1 MKEKPK
7 YSVGSN
13 VAYMVS
19 LAWTRHKSVLWVCAA
34 IALFTVAKTVTEMLI
49 APMILGV
56 IESGGSL
63 GTLLSTV
70 GLFTLLLI
78 ITGGGLRY
86 FQENAMFARIGVRSD
101 IVAALER
108 KRATTSFSNLLDT
121 RFLEFSKQ
129 ASTATNG
136 NNQATEAVWTTLTTL
151 AASLLGFFV
160 YLALLSNLNF
170 WLAAITTLITVAGF
184 FFNLRMSRW
193 GYDHREELAKPLNGI
208 GYASDLLSERKYAK
222 DLRIFGMAGWAKDLW
237 EKHLR
242 LFRSLVRQDQRH
254 MLWGN
259 LMDVALGLLRN
270 GLAYFVLIS
279 MVLRGEIT
287 PAEFLLYF
295 SAVSG
300 FTAWV
305 AGILEQCAT
314 LRRQSL
320 DISKVREFLN
330 WEEPFRFSGGAPIP
344 EAPYEFR
351 LEDVAYRYPEAET
364 DTISHMN
371 LTLRPGEKLAIVGL
385 NGAGKTTLIKLLAG
399 FLDPTQGKVTLNGV
413 DIREFDRREYYKLFS
428 AVFQDFS
435 VLPATVRENI
445 TQTLDAPEEEKLWHC
460 LEQAG
465 LKEKIQSLP
474 KGIETQVTRRV
485 YEDGMEFS
493 GGETQRLMLARVL
506 YRGSPVLLLDEPTAA
521 LDPIAENDIY
531 QKYNEMTAGKTA
543 LFISHRL
550 ASTRFCDRIL
560 FLEKGAIAEEG
571 THDSLMEKNGKY
583 AALFAVQKKYY
594 EEGADGHEG

>member
-7 YSVGSN
+7 YGVGCN

-19 LAWTRHKSVLWVCAA
+19 LAWKRHRSVLWVCAA
-34 IALFTVAKTVTEMLI
+34 IALFTVAKTLTEMLI
-49 APMILGV
+49 APLILGV

-78 ITGGGLRY
+78 VTGGGLRY
-86 FQENAMFARIGVRSD
+86 FQENAMFGRIGVRSD

-170 WLAAITTLITVAGF
+170 WLAMITTVITVAGF

-237 EKHLR
+237 EKNLR

-270 GLAYFVLIS
+270 GLAYLHQP
-279 MVLRGEIT
+279 
-287 PAEFLLYF
+287 PA
-295 SAVSG
+295 V
-300 FTAWV
+300 
-305 AGILEQCAT
+305 
-314 LRRQSL
+314 
-320 DISKVREFLN
+320 
-330 WEEPFRFSGGAPIP
+330 
-344 EAPYEFR
+344 
-351 LEDVAYRYPEAET
+351 
-364 DTISHMN
+364 
-371 LTLRPGEKLAIVGL
+371 KL
-385 NGAGKTTLIKLLAG
+385 
-399 FLDPTQGKVTLNGV
+399 
-413 DIREFDRREYYKLFS
+413 
-428 AVFQDFS
+428 
-435 VLPATVRENI
+435 
-445 TQTLDAPEEEKLWHC
+445 
-460 LEQAG
+460 
-465 LKEKIQSLP
+465 
-474 KGIETQVTRRV
+474 
-485 YEDGMEFS
+485 
-493 GGETQRLMLARVL
+493 
-506 YRGSPVLLLDEPTAA
+506 
-521 LDPIAENDIY
+521 
-531 QKYNEMTAGKTA
+531 
-543 LFISHRL
+543 
-550 ASTRFCDRIL
+550 
-560 FLEKGAIAEEG
+560 
-571 THDSLMEKNGKY
+571 
-583 AALFAVQKKYY
+583 
-594 EEGADGHEG
+594 

>member
-7 YSVGSN
+7 YGVGSN
-13 VAYMVS
+13 AAYMVG
-19 LAWTRHKSVLWVCAA
+19 LAWKRHKSVLWVCAA
-34 IALFTVAKTVTEMLI
+34 IALFTVAKTMTEMLI
-49 APMILGV
+49 APLILGV

-63 GTLLSTV
+63 GKLLSTI
-70 GLFTLLLI
+70 GLFSVLLI
-78 ITGGGLRY
+78 VTGGGLRY
-86 FQENAMFARIGVRSD
+86 FEENAMFGRIGVRSD
-101 IVAALER
+101 IVADLER

-121 RFLEFSKQ
+121 RFLEFSEQ

-151 AASLLGFFV
+151 AASILGFAL

-170 WLAAITTLITVAGF
+170 WLAAITTCITVAGF

-193 GYDHREELAKPLNGI
+193 SYDHREELAKPLGGM
-208 GYASDLLSERKYAK
+208 GYALDLLSQRKYAK

-237 EKHLR
+237 EKNLR

-270 GLAYFVLIS
+270 GLAYFVLIR

-320 DISKVREFLN
+320 DISKVREFLD
-330 WEEPFRFSGGAPIP
+330 WEEPFRFSDGVPIP
-344 EAPYEFR
+344 DAPYTFC
-351 LEDVAYRYPEAET
+351 LEDVSYRYPSGEAN
-364 DTISHMN
+364 TISHMN

-413 DIREFDRREYYKLFS
+413 DIREFDRREYYKLFA

-445 TQTLDAPEEEKLWHC
+445 TQTLDAADDAKLWHC

-560 FLEKGAIAEEG
+560 YLEKGAIAEEG
-571 THDSLMEKNGKY
+571 THDGLMEKNGKY

-594 EEGADGHEG
+594 EEGAAGHEQ